1 MEEIMA
7 TLSEGLCV
15 CLGIDPGR
23 ASGASLVDLCP
34 VPGTAPYPRLR
45 GVWAVSGADDRLWYR
60 RAVQAVREAAEQLG
74 EGEEKICFLEQIPVT
89 MKDNSIEGVK
99 RGHAAWAG
107 LGKRWGAWQSIL
119 FAHDWEVRV
128 IDQKDWTKACGVKKS
143 KEAAGG
149 PMGRVREAQNRIY
162 GFSKVET
169 LKNEK
174 IFGDVAESALIALAG
189 TLKIKSAL
197 TDPLREKPGG

>member
-1 MEEIMA
+1 MNDA
-7 TLSEGLCV
+7 SCV

-45 GVWAVSGADDRLWYR
+45 GTWAVSGADDRLWYR

-74 EGEEKICFLEQIPVT
+74 KGEEKICFIEQIPVT

-162 GFSKVET
+162 GFSKVEI
-169 LKNEK
+169 LKSEK

-189 TLKIKSAL
+189 ALKIKSAL

>member
-1 MEEIMA
+1 MA
-7 TLSEGLCV
+7 TLNEGPCV

-34 VPGTAPYPRLR
+34 VPGKAPYPRLR
-45 GVWAVSGADDRLWYR
+45 GTWAVSGADDRLWYR
-60 RAVQAVREAAEQLG
+60 RAVQAVQEAAGLLG
-74 EGEEKICFLEQIPVT
+74 EGEPKICFLEQIPVT
-89 MKDNSIEGVK
+89 MKDNAIEGVK

-162 GFSKVET
+162 GFNRVEGP
-169 LKNEK
+169 KNEK

-189 TLKIKSAL
+189 SLKIKSAL
-197 TDPLREKPGG
+197 ADSLKENSGG